1 MSTRLRCAT
10 LRAAYATISPAQG
23 LIRLWYCHRPHPHL
37 SRTARTPTPAARF
50 PHSPPASPFLRRMP
64 PLSPVPRSHTH
75 PRPPIP
81 PRPHIRL
88 RPLPRRRFPL
98 KPLPTRMGLDSS
110 RSPRQNRAPL
120 VLRLS
125 PTVTEPFQRLRN
137 PRPSRRQLL
146 RRPLTL
152 KNQRP
157 RTVNLLTRRG
167 QSGKWH
173 Y

>member
-81 PRPHIRL
+81 PRPLIRP
-88 RPLPRRRFPL
+88 RPLLRRRFHFKHRRAL
-98 KPLPTRMGLDSS
+98 AWTRQDRLGRIEPRGCSGYSPWSRNHFNICETQDRHTGSCS
-110 RSPRQNRAPL
+110 VDRSP
-120 VLRLS
+120 S
-125 PTVTEPFQRLRN
+125 KT
-137 PRPSRRQLL
+137 
-146 RRPLTL
+146 
-152 KNQRP
+152 QRP
-157 RTVNLLTRRG
+157 FTVNLLMRRG
-167 QSGKWH
+167 QSGK
-173 Y
+173 